1 MLHHPQT
8 KTPISSQGDEIRF
21 PFPEGIAY
29 FSHGDEGASVGIV
42 AEVDRDRIKNIPC
55 DPWKG
60 EESNA
65 TDRSRDTLMAEVI
78 RYIPTDRIS
87 TMIDMVTLTKTI
99 ETGSVKLKK
108 MEAGIELVEFVE
120 INQEVKN
127 PVEELMLLGVE
138 PFVKNRA
145 FIKAGIYGERLHP
158 IRRDFS
164 A

>member
-1 MLHHPQT
+1 
-8 KTPISSQGDEIRF
+8 
-21 PFPEGIAY
+21 
-29 FSHGDEGASVGIV
+29 
-42 AEVDRDRIKNIPC
+42 
-55 DPWKG
+55 
-60 EESNA
+60 
-65 TDRSRDTLMAEVI
+65 
-78 RYIPTDRIS
+78 
-87 TMIDMVTLTKTI
+87 MIDMVTLTKTI

-138 PFVKNRA
+138 PIVKNRA